1 MAKRLTGTKG
11 ALIAFGILIL
21 AGLALWLIFPLL
33 GFVLRFIVP
42 GLVVLAVIM
51 FFVGRKRDRS

>member
-1 MAKRLTGTKG
+1 MVKRLTGTKG

-33 GFVLRFIVP
+33 GFALRFIVP
-42 GLVVLAVIM
+42 GLVVLAVIL
-51 FFVGRKRDRS
+51 FFVGRKRDRG